1 MISRRPRID
10 PLMVIVEV
18 IAGYVLARV
27 PHMAVTAPQFRRS
40 YPPRTRGQGFISAR
54 AVGSYVPKLT
64 HKAFEKYGFAAAAL
78 ITDWAVIVGK
88 EVASYTLPERLKWPR
103 GVDFGAEADETDS
116 GRPGATLIVRVDPAR
131 ALDVQ
136 YRAQQLIERINGHFG
151 YRAVAELRILQAP
164 LPERPAR
171 RSPVATG
178 PVSQISAPEL
188 SGVGDERLRTA
199 LTALKAGLLR
209 RGETR

>member
-1 MISRRPRID
+1 
-10 PLMVIVEV
+10 
-18 IAGYVLARV
+18 
-27 PHMAVTAPQFRRS
+27 MAVTAPQFRRP
-40 YPPRTRGQGFISAR
+40 YVPQTRGKGFISAR

-103 GVDFGAEADETDS
+103 GVDFGAEADEMDS
-116 GRPGATLIVRVDPAR
+116 GRPGATLIVRVEPAR

-164 LPERPAR
+164 LPERAGAR
-171 RSPVATG
+171 APVATG

-188 SGVGDERLRTA
+188 SGVGDERLRSA
-199 LTALKAGLLR
+199 LTALKSGLMR
-209 RGETR
+209 RAQAR